1 MSFGTLYIVATPLGN
16 LEDMSPRAREVL
28 SRVDLVAA
36 EDTRHTGAL
45 LRHFGVA
52 TPLIALHEHNE
63 REQTER
69 LIALLCQ
76 GRSLALASDA
86 GTPLVSDPGF
96 PLVRA
101 ARAAGITVSPIPG
114 PSAVIAALSVAGL
127 PSDRFAFE
135 GFAPAKAA
143 ARAAFF
149 EALARETR
157 TLVFYESPH
166 RLSDSL
172 VAMREAFGPERA
184 AVLARELTK
193 KFEQV
198 HAAPL
203 GALVEWVAA
212 DENRRR
218 GEFVILVHGA
228 EAVAEAA
235 ADIDRVLQALLRRL
249 PLKDAVAAAA
259 EITGLKKNALYTR
272 ALSLHAPAVKRPRE

>member
-69 LIALLCQ
+69 LIGLLRQ

-135 GFAPAKAA
+135 GFPPAKAA

-157 TLVFYESPH
+157 TLIFYESPH
-166 RLSDSL
+166 RLSESL
-172 VAMREAFGPERA
+172 AAMREAFGPERE

-235 ADIDRVLQALLRRL
+235 ADVDRVLQALLRRL
-249 PLKDAVAAAA
+249 PLKEAVATAA

-272 ALSLHAPAVKRPRE
+272 ALSLHAPAAKRSRE

>member
-101 ARAAGITVSPIPG
+101 ARAAGITVSPVPG

-135 GFAPAKAA
+135 GFPPPKAA

-157 TLVFYESPH
+157 TLIFYESPH
-166 RLSDSL
+166 RLSESL
-172 VAMREAFGPERA
+172 AAMREAFGPERE

-203 GALVEWVAA
+203 GALVDWVAA

-218 GEFVILVHGA
+218 GEFVVLVHGA
-228 EAVAEAA
+228 EAVAGAA
-235 ADIDRVLQALLRRL
+235 ADVDRVLQVLLQRL

-259 EITGLKKNALYTR
+259 EITGLKRNALYTR
-272 ALSLHAPAVKRPRE
+272 ALSLRAPAMKRPSE